1 MKKIKDIPE
10 FDRPRE
16 KLKKK
21 GAKSLSNLELLAA
34 MIGSGVKGKE
44 VFEVAKDIL
53 KLFEKDFDNV
63 TLKDLNNVDGIGI
76 AKSTQL
82 ISAIEFSKRFLIKEG
97 TKIETVED
105 ILNLGKELINKQQ
118 EYFLTLTLDGA
129 SNLIEKRIVFIGT
142 LNQNIVHPREI
153 FVDAIS
159 DRAAGI
165 IFIHNHPSGIFEPSE
180 EDKKITKKLVEVGK
194 LIGIEVF
201 DHIIISK
208 NGYYSFREN
217 GLLNLN
223 K

>member
-1 MKKIKDIPE
+1 MKYNWCKI
-10 FDRPRE
+10 
-16 KLKKK
+16 
-21 GAKSLSNLELLAA
+21 
-34 MIGSGVKGKE
+34 
-44 VFEVAKDIL
+44 
-53 KLFEKDFDNV
+53 
-63 TLKDLNNVDGIGI
+63 
-76 AKSTQL
+76 
-82 ISAIEFSKRFLIKEG
+82 
-97 TKIETVED
+97 
-105 ILNLGKELINKQQ
+105 NLGA
-118 EYFLTLTLDGA
+118 FLNFYNGKAIKPRGLGKYPVYG
-129 SNLIEKRIVFIGT
+129 SNGVIGT
-142 LNQNIVHPREI
+142 LNQNIIHPREI

-223 K
+223 EEFSKDY